1 MEAADKLGKSK
12 RTVQRLVKKWEKEG
26 LEAIAPTNPSDKG
39 NFRIEEQLQEFIIK
53 TYQKGKVS
61 YFIL

>member
-1 MEAADKLGKSK
+1 M
-12 RTVQRLVKKWEKEG
+12 
-26 LEAIAPTNPSDKG
+26 EAIAPTNPSDKG